1 MALKKTIFDMKKKG
15 STHMKDGQIDQE
27 NTAEVE
33 QPEKIQEKEPEN
45 QSQNPDKDAIIA
57 EQKSRIEELN
67 NKYLYL
73 FAEFDN
79 FRKRTSKE
87 RLDLIKTA
95 SADVVTA
102 MLPVLDDFERAIKAF
117 PDDENLKSLKSGVV
131 LIYEKYRTVL
141 VKAGLAEINAIGVEF
156 NTDIHEAIANVPA
169 QTAEQKGKI
178 IDVTEKGYYLNGIV
192 IRFAK
197 VVVAN

>member
-1 MALKKTIFDMKKKG
+1 
-15 STHMKDGQIDQE
+15 MKDGQTDQQKVDENIQSDVTQETEQEQE
-27 NTAEVE
+27 NHE
-33 QPEKIQEKEPEN
+33 QEK
-45 QSQNPDKDAIIA
+45 DGIIS

-87 RLDLIKTA
+87 KLDLIKTA
-95 SADVVTA
+95 SSGIVTA
-102 MLPVLDDFERAIKAF
+102 MLPVLDDFERAIRAF
-117 PDDENLKSLKSGVV
+117 PDDENMKSLKDGVV
-131 LIYEKYRTVL
+131 LIYEKYRAVL
-141 VKAGLAEINAIGVEF
+141 VKAGLEEIKAMGEEF
-156 NTDIHEAIANVPA
+156 NTDIHEAVANVPA
-169 QTAEQKGKI
+169 QTEEQKGKI
-178 IDVTEKGYYLNGIV
+178 IDVTEKGYYLNGVV

>member
-1 MALKKTIFDMKKKG
+1 MKKKW
-15 STHMKDGQIDQE
+15 STQMKEGQTDQQNPAE
-27 NTAEVE
+27 NE
-33 QPEKIQEKEPEN
+33 QPDVIQDKEREPEN
-45 QSQNPDKDAIIA
+45 HEQEKDDIIA
-57 EQKSRIEELN
+57 AQQSRIEELN

-87 RLDLIKTA
+87 RLDIIKTA

-102 MLPVLDDFERAIKAF
+102 MLPVLDDFERAIRAF
-117 PDDENLKSLKSGVV
+117 PDDETVKSLKDGVV
-131 LIYEKYRTVL
+131 LIYEKYRAVL
-141 VKAGLAEINAIGVEF
+141 VKAGLEEIKAMGEEF
-156 NTDIHEAIANVPA
+156 NTDMHEAVANVPA
-169 QTAEQKGKI
+169 QSDAQKGKI
-178 IDVTEKGYYLNGIV
+178 IDVTEKGYYLNGVI

>member
-1 MALKKTIFDMKKKG
+1 MALKKNKSFMKKKG
-15 STHMKDGQIDQE
+15 STHMKDGQTDQQKVDENIQSDVTQETEQEQE
-27 NTAEVE
+27 NHE
-33 QPEKIQEKEPEN
+33 QEK
-45 QSQNPDKDAIIA
+45 DGIIS

-87 RLDLIKTA
+87 KLDLIKTA
-95 SADVVTA
+95 SSGIVTA
-102 MLPVLDDFERAIKAF
+102 MLPVLDDFERAIRAF
-117 PDDENLKSLKSGVV
+117 PDDENMKSLKDGVV
-131 LIYEKYRTVL
+131 LIYEKYRAVL
-141 VKAGLAEINAIGVEF
+141 VKAGLEEIKAMGEEF
-156 NTDIHEAIANVPA
+156 NTDIHEAVANVPA
-169 QTAEQKGKI
+169 QTEEQKGKI
-178 IDVTEKGYYLNGIV
+178 IDVTEKGYYLNGVV

>member
-1 MALKKTIFDMKKKG
+1 
-15 STHMKDGQIDQE
+15 MKDGQIDQE

-131 LIYEKYRTVL
+131 LIYEKYRAVL
-141 VKAGLAEINAIGVEF
+141 IKAGLAEINAIGMEF